1 MRLKILDGRCF
12 CVKGKTTWS
21 GVFKDLR
28 WKSSYHQG
36 ISCARHQRP
45 RSTPLS
51 LPPSLAWSELQA
63 VELTAIV
70 QQNSLLCGMVFFSG
84 YWNINDLSCLSKKQA
99 LFCRILKSSQLHW
112 HPPFLLC
119 FTVIQN
125 PLKIYLV
132 LSGEVR
138 AQKRNVYVPYVWLQM
153 ENGNVEGHEGRMLI
167 LWTAVLLIASVWI
180 LAFPFISS
188 VTIS

>member
-1 MRLKILDGRCF
+1 MKE
-12 CVKGKTTWS
+12 
-21 GVFKDLR
+21 
-28 WKSSYHQG
+28 Q
-36 ISCARHQRP
+36 
-45 RSTPLS
+45 
-51 LPPSLAWSELQA
+51 LPPRDFMCQASAPKVYPSLSAPLP
-63 VELTAIV
+63 
-70 QQNSLLCGMVFFSG
+70 GMVRTPGRWTYCNCAAEFFTLWHGIFSG